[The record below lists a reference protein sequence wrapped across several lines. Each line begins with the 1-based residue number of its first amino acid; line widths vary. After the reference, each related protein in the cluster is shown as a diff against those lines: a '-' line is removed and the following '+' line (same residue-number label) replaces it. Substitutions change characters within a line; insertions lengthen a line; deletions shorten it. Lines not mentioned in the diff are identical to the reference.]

1 VQARVLPISE
11 KFIDYARTVHQR
23 LRAAKIRSELD
34 DRNEKL
40 GYRIREAQLRKVPY
54 MLVVGEREREAGT
67 VSLRARTEDRG
78 SQPLDRVVT
87 DLTAEIAARAAD
99 LTVGRS

>member
-1 VQARVLPISE
+1 
-11 KFIDYARTVHQR
+11 
-23 LRAAKIRSELD
+23 
-34 DRNEKL
+34 
-40 GYRIREAQLRKVPY
+40 

-78 SQPLDRVVT
+78 AQPLDRVVA
-87 DLTAEIAARAAD
+87 DLSAEIGARAAT